1 MSLPATKR
9 FATILLIVVLAL
21 MLASATLE
29 GSHPAFSWLHAFS
42 EAAVVGAIAD
52 WYAVTALFRR
62 PLGLPIPHTA
72 IVPNNKDRI
81 AARLG
86 EFVEHN
92 FLTPE
97 HVGERVGRADV
108 ARAAATWLRAPA
120 NAASCA
126 KSVTEALCAA
136 LERLDEDVP
145 AVLED
150 LVTRELERLD
160 FPDMTATMLD
170 VLTRNG
176 RHQMLLDRGLQLT
189 NEWLC
194 ANRTLIRAKVSERSR
209 YTAPFIDAFI
219 AERFVDG
226 VLAVIREVEADE
238 DHEVRRAFD
247 DNVRALIARLQS
259 TPAREAGPPALLRAI
274 IDEMRAGGYY
284 TRVWRA
290 IRARVARDA
299 VADDSVLRRYCAR
312 ALVVLADRLL
322 ADRLLLDRL
331 NAWFRRAAEMTVVK
345 HRHEASRLIVDV
357 VRRWEGREI
366 AQRIEVEIGKDLQF
380 IRINGTLVGGLV
392 GLALHGAVALRPAL
406 GL

>member
-9 FATILLIVVLAL
+9 CATVLLIVVLML
-21 MLASATLE
+21 MLASAALE
-29 GSHPAFSWLHAFS
+29 ASHPAFTWLHAFT
-42 EAAVVGAIAD
+42 EAAAVGAIAD

-72 IVPNNKDRI
+72 IVPHNKDRI
-81 AARLG
+81 ATRLG

-92 FLTPE
+92 FLTPQ
-97 HVGERVGRADV
+97 HVGERVGQADV
-108 ARAAATWLRAPA
+108 AHAAANWLRVPA
-120 NAASCA
+120 NADSCA
-126 KSVTEALCAA
+126 GSLTDALCAA
-136 LERLDEDVP
+136 LGRLDEDVP
-145 AVLED
+145 ALLED

-160 FPDMTATMLD
+160 LPDMTATMLD
-170 VLTRNG
+170 ALTRNG
-176 RHQMLLDRGLQLT
+176 RHQLLLDRGLQLT

-194 ANRTLIRAKVSERSR
+194 ANRGLIRAKVSERSR
-209 YTAPFIDAFI
+209 YTAPFIDAYI

-259 TPAREAGPPALLRAI
+259 TPVREAGPPALLRAI
-274 IDEMRAGGYY
+274 IDEMHAGGYY

-290 IRARVARDA
+290 IRTRVSLDA

-312 ALVVLADRLL
+312 GLVILADRLL
-322 ADRLLLDRL
+322 ADRLLLDKL
-331 NAWFRRAAEMTVVK
+331 NAWFRRGAEMTVIK
-345 HRHEASRLIVDV
+345 HRHEASRLILDV
-357 VRRWEGREI
+357 VRRWDAREI
-366 AQRIEVEIGKDLQF
+366 AQRIESEIGKDLQF

-392 GLALHGAVALRPAL
+392 GLALHGTVALRPAL